1 MAALTVCSS
10 EAPGEGRSEPST
22 GLAKRAATRLVTTAR
37 TAVPLPAVALRA
49 DKEHLTTRQLGAED
63 EANGQHGRAAR
74 EVGRR
79 AAGMR
84 CSSAITAA

>member
-1 MAALTVCSS
+1 MAPLAIDAPEPAGARHGEPAAGLANR
-10 EAPGEGRSEPST
+10 EATRFVATAPPAISLPPITARADEEHMST
-22 GLAKRAATRLVTTAR
+22 GQVSA
-37 TAVPLPAVALRA
+37 
-49 DKEHLTTRQLGAED
+49 HD

>member
-1 MAALTVCSS
+1 MFPTVLAEKTIPTLLEWMGGMAAL
-10 EAPGEGRSEPST
+10 ERLFEIFY
-22 GLAKRAATRLVTTAR
+22 AKVSA
-37 TAVPLPAVALRA
+37 
-49 DKEHLTTRQLGAED
+49 HD